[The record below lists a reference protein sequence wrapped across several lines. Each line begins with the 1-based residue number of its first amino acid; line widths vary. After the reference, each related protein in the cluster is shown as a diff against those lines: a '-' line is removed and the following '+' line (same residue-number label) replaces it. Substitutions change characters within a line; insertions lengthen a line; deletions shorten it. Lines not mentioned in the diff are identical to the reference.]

1 MNTSQI
7 RNQIG
12 RKLNKIYKPNYSNNE
27 LKIYLEDIIQAIK
40 KSNLIKNKNKSF
52 ALSEKTSLL
61 ICYGDSVLGTKNS
74 RSIKELKKFYLK
86 FLSKHFNTV
95 HFLPFYPSSSDSGFA
110 VKDHYKIDPR
120 LGKWSDIKNF
130 SKKSHIMADVVI
142 NHSSSRGLWFKK
154 LLKK

>member
-12 RKLNKIYKPNYSNNE
+12 RKLSKIYKPDYSNNE

-52 ALSEKTSLL
+52 DLSEKTSLL

-86 FLSKHFNTV
+86 FLRR
-95 HFLPFYPSSSDSGFA
+95 FLFFHENQELIPQQ
-110 VKDHYKIDPR
+110 
-120 LGKWSDIKNF
+120 
-130 SKKSHIMADVVI
+130 
-142 NHSSSRGLWFKK
+142 
-154 LLKK
+154 